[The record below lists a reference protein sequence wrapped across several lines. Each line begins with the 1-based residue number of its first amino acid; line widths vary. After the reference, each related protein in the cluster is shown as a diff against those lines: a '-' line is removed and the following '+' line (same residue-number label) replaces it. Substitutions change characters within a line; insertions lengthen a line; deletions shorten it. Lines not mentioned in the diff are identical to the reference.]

1 MDEHGSERG
10 VCGILHRAPAPLD
23 NGEIRGA
30 VNQGTYL
37 DFDQHRLRRLSSYW
51 MVSEG
56 GGCRGKGLMA
66 DAKAERRFPYKLFP
80 TRDSD
85 MTMSRDKPVELL
97 ACRRVP
103 TSLPRVLSFLIWS
116 SESVA
121 TCRSSTD
128 IEG

>member
-1 MDEHGSERG
+1 
-10 VCGILHRAPAPLD
+10 
-23 NGEIRGA
+23 
-30 VNQGTYL
+30 
-37 DFDQHRLRRLSSYW
+37 

-103 TSLPRVLSFLIWS
+103 TSLPRVLFLTRFLSHFS
-116 SESVA
+116 SGHLS
-121 TCRSSTD
+121 R
-128 IEG
+128 